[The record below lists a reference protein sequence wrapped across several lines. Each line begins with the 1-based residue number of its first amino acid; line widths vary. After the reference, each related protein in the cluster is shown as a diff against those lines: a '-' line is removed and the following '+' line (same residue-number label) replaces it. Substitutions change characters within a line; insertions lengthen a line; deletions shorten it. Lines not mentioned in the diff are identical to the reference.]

1 MNLKAQEQGE
11 ISRLEKMKTY
21 VKIPSQLPP
30 EDPEWMLK
38 KFRGEQLYADEI
50 EDYMKW
56 KHEFK
61 L

>member
-1 MNLKAQEQGE
+1 
-11 ISRLEKMKTY
+11 MKTY
-21 VKIPSQLPP
+21 IKLPSKLPP

-38 KFRGEQLYADEI
+38 KFRGESLQAIEI